1 MVNID
6 KVPQQQGAIDSF
18 TGTTYIQSVASEEGS
33 TIVARVTFEKGA
45 HTFWHKHG
53 GEQVL
58 YFLEGKGRVFIDGQG
73 IIDTTPGDIVKIPP
87 NTRHWHGSHPE
98 ETKRM
103 RHLAITNNGVTW
115 LEVVPD
121 EEYRK

>member
-45 HTFWHKHG
+45 HTFGTNMVVNK
-53 GEQVL
+53 
-58 YFLEGKGRVFIDGQG
+58 FFI
-73 IIDTTPGDIVKIPP
+73 
-87 NTRHWHGSHPE
+87 S
-98 ETKRM
+98 
-103 RHLAITNNGVTW
+103 
-115 LEVVPD
+115 
-121 EEYRK
+121 